1 MKVEMTLAEFLEAEG
16 YTAIQMTRNIVGH
29 FEVAVLVNG
38 REALFLVDT
47 GASGTVIARES
58 AARLELEMRE
68 SDVKAGGI
76 GTSEHAVALGEIET
90 LTLQSLRVEALPIRI
105 IDMSHVNL
113 ALERHGG
120 RGVDGV
126 IGGDLLS
133 ARSAIIDYARAT
145 LYLQQDS
152 AS

>member
-1 MKVEMTLAEFLEAEG
+1 MTLAEFLEAQG
-16 YTAIQMTRNIVGH
+16 YTAVQMTKNIVGH
-29 FEVAVLVNG
+29 FELAAHVNG
-38 REALFLVDT
+38 REAIMLVDT

-58 AARLELEMRE
+58 VARLELETTE

-76 GTSEHAVALGEIET
+76 GTSEHSVALAELET
-90 LTLQSLRVEALPIRI
+90 LTLQSLSVHSWPIRI

-120 RGVDGV
+120 RAVDGV

-133 ARSAIIDYARAT
+133 ARSAIIDYPRAT
-145 LYLQQDS
+145 LYL
-152 AS
+152 AEPT